1 MQYKITPRCV
11 TEEETKE
18 LDEKPLHNPPSQNQ
32 FTNIFLKLVCQS
44 RTVIRA
50 LNGEIAATIQ
60 VQLGIEVRVQLQ
72 VDIGYWDS
80 FYL

>member
-1 MQYKITPRCV
+1 MQCKITPRYV
-11 TEEETKE
+11 TEEETEE

-50 LNGEIAATIQ
+50 LNEEIAATIQ

-72 VDIGYWDS
+72 VDIGYWDL
-80 FYL
+80 FFL

>member
-1 MQYKITPRCV
+1 MQYKIIPRCV
-11 TEEETKE
+11 TEKETKE

-50 LNGEIAATIQ
+50 LNEEIAATIQ

-72 VDIGYWDS
+72 VDIGYQDL
-80 FYL
+80 FFL